1 MVLFLL
7 RRCYMFIP
15 LIKNIVIFYMC
26 FYSYNKICKI
36 SKHTFN
42 FFLPYVFFSL
52 LLGLET
58 YIFKASVPELSYF
71 APAVTLFVCISI
83 LNKDFSHT
91 NFCISLTS
99 LTLNLLIF
107 QLIALIVACI
117 FAITLHSSTI
127 TYIKL
132 PI

>member
-1 MVLFLL
+1 
-7 RRCYMFIP
+7 MFIP

-58 YIFKASVPELSYF
+58 YIFKAYVPIESDETSGFSSVIDGDAS
-71 APAVTLFVCISI
+71 VTSI
-83 LNKDFSHT
+83 
-91 NFCISLTS
+91 
-99 LTLNLLIF
+99 
-107 QLIALIVACI
+107 
-117 FAITLHSSTI
+117 
-127 TYIKL
+127 
-132 PI
+132 